1 MKAQTV
7 REHMDKPDL
16 IKIKNMCASK
26 DAINFGKAHPTGGR
40 TCLQI
45 TCDKNLLSR
54 IYKELLQLKKTVYP
68 VPKRQKI

>member
-40 TCLQI
+40 TC
-45 TCDKNLLSR
+45 DKNLLSR
-54 IYKELLQLKKTVYP
+54 IYKELLNSTI
-68 VPKRQKI
+68 KR